1 LWTGAGLKDVE
12 TREITVERTFAS
24 FDDYW
29 SIIFGGPS
37 VAVKLAQMPPDD
49 LARLKERMRAVL
61 PADAAGRVTYGA
73 YANAVKG
80 RVA

>member
-1 LWTGAGLKDVE
+1 
-12 TREITVERTFAS
+12 
-24 FDDYW
+24 
-29 SIIFGGPS
+29 
-37 VAVKLAQMPPDD
+37 MPPDD